1 MGCLGNS
8 HTQFIAYMRKIP
20 HLHLIIDI
28 FAKYLYIKKM
38 RFVIFK
44 FNFLDFQH
52 LRNRYAKVHLVLFI
66 IITQWRFILNNFDEY
81 QWLFLFFVFFWLNL
95 LWIILCLTLVIG
107 TVVRFGSTWDAQKG
121 LDLGLPW
128 MVFSYFGWFFWIFND
143 NIIKI
148 FNNTFFA

>member
-81 QWLFLFFVFFWLNL
+81 Q
-95 LWIILCLTLVIG
+95 
-107 TVVRFGSTWDAQKG
+107 
-121 LDLGLPW
+121 
-128 MVFSYFGWFFWIFND
+128 
-143 NIIKI
+143 
-148 FNNTFFA
+148 